1 MEKDEVSKDFLCF
14 WSFLQTLSTA
24 FNGCTAPYGSYQ
36 VFNMSVLIETSAGD
50 IVIDLLVDYVPKMC
64 ENFLKLCKVKYYN
77 FSPIHSVQKNFSF
90 QTGDPLGPMSP
101 QSDGGSSIWGLISG
115 DPADKTFPALFHP
128 KLKHL
133 ERGTVSMA
141 TVPHPTDPDE
151 RLAGSQ
157 FIVTLGDKTDYL
169 DGKAAIFGKVVE
181 GFDVLEKINDAIV
194 DDRGHPLVD
203 IRIKHTVVLDDPYP
217 DPPGLREPSS
227 SPPPTKAQLAT
238 VRIAEDEQL
247 LDPEADEQA
256 AAEAERKRREREAAA
271 QALTLEMMG
280 DLPFAEVKPPE
291 NVLFVCQLNPVTT
304 DEDLELIFSRFGKI
318 LSCEVIRDKKTGDS
332 LQYAFIEFEEQ
343 RSCEE
348 AYSKMDNVLIDD
360 RRIHVDFC
368 QSVSRLSEAWR
379 KETNEKRRAAAARK
393 RGGGWGG
400 VQELEK
406 RRQYRN
412 EHVEHTDD
420 HKYQMVHGMEDLH
433 SRHSRDTRRAPGETA
448 PVALITTVLEMKTAG
463 KIAGT
468 TARKE
473 AVGVGIVIG
482 IVIGTAAT
490 DEIVIETGQKIAGE
504 AAIGSVTAIGIGTGT
519 KAWTGAG
526 DAYQALLVIFEH
538 QTPFF
543 SPHPI
548 DFETARAALG
558 LRLVYVPHR
567 DVSTAL
573 PETLSS
579 AAISIGPY
587 RFLPTPAEKISCKHH
602 TSTHPAESAG
612 VLMSVAV
619 LAFPSLL
626 TQLGRHAVSLRL
638 LPRGL
643 RVPRRIHKAASLATC
658 ASTSNPSSAS
668 VYMSQNTAKM
678 HAPAGGHV
686 QKENGKP
693 LEKPNDDF
701 Q

>member
-1 MEKDEVSKDFLCF
+1 MDS
-14 WSFLQTLSTA
+14 
-24 FNGCTAPYGSYQ
+24 
-36 VFNMSVLIETSAGD
+36 
-50 IVIDLLVDYVPKMC
+50 
-64 ENFLKLCKVKYYN
+64 FLKLCKVKYYN

-141 TVPHPTDPDE
+141 TVPHPSDPDQ

-433 SRHSRDTRRAPGETA
+433 SRHSRDTRRNDDHREGRDDRTSDMRRRSRSPRRDR
-448 PVALITTVLEMKTAG
+448 
-463 KIAGT
+463 
-468 TARKE
+468 AR
-473 AVGVGIVIG
+473 
-482 IVIGTAAT
+482 
-490 DEIVIETGQKIAGE
+490 
-504 AAIGSVTAIGIGTGT
+504 GSYHDRPRNEDRWEDRGHDRTERGSRGRDRDRDRDRDRGHRRDRDRDRS
-519 KAWTGAG
+519 KDRGRSR
-526 DAYQALLVIFEH
+526 DRE
-538 QTPFF
+538 
-543 SPHPI
+543 
-548 DFETARAALG
+548 R
-558 LRLVYVPHR
+558 HR
-567 DVSTAL
+567 D
-573 PETLSS
+573 
-579 AAISIGPY
+579 
-587 RFLPTPAEKISCKHH
+587 RDWD
-602 TSTHPAESAG
+602 
-612 VLMSVAV
+612 
-619 LAFPSLL
+619 
-626 TQLGRHAVSLRL
+626 RHQ
-638 LPRGL
+638 GL
-643 RVPRRIHKAASLATC
+643 DRRR
-658 ASTSNPSSAS
+658 
-668 VYMSQNTAKM
+668 
-678 HAPAGGHV
+678 
-686 QKENGKP
+686 
-693 LEKPNDDF
+693 
-701 Q
+701 